1 MHASKGGCIVSNED
15 VDKLLAALG
24 RPVTQEEFGQMV
36 GISQQAVSS
45 LCSRGV
51 LLPGQSAR
59 EWILRYV
66 LHLQH
71 QIIARYAGRGER

>member
-1 MHASKGGCIVSNED
+1 MVSSED
-15 VDKLLAALG
+15 VEKLLEALG
-24 RPVTQEEFGQMV
+24 QPVTQEEFGQMV
-36 GISQQAVSS
+36 GISHPAVSRR
-45 LCSRGV
+45 CSRGV

>member
-1 MHASKGGCIVSNED
+1 MVSSED
-15 VDKLLAALG
+15 VEKLLEALG
-24 RPVTQEEFGQMV
+24 QPVTQEEFGQMV

-59 EWILRYV
+59 EWILLYV

-71 QIIARYAGRGER
+71 QIIARYMGRNER

>member
-1 MHASKGGCIVSNED
+1 MSNED

-24 RPVTQEEFGQMV
+24 QPVTQEEFGQMV

-51 LLPGQSAR
+51 LLPGQSAH

-71 QIIARYAGRGER
+71 QIIARYAGRSE